1 MTGTYK
7 LEMRY
12 NVGTIQ
18 IFGRSVYGEVRIYVA
33 DENQANAI
41 RKITTTK
48 TLTTIQMRGLEEL
61 GFEFQEVIDPKNRI
75 V

>member
-1 MTGTYK
+1 MD
-7 LEMRY
+7 LVDRVEAC
-12 NVGTIQ
+12 IQ
-18 IFGRSVYGEVRIYVA
+18 IFGRSVYGETRIYVA
-33 DENQANAI
+33 DETQANAI

-61 GFEFQEVIDPKNRI
+61 GFEFQEVIDPKSRI

>member
-1 MTGTYK
+1 M
-7 LEMRY
+7 
-12 NVGTIQ
+12 GTIQ
-18 IFGRSVYGEVRIYVA
+18 IFGRSVYGETRIYVA
-33 DENQANAI
+33 DEQQADAI

-61 GFEFQEVIDPKNRI
+61 GFVFEEVIDPKNRI

>member
-1 MTGTYK
+1 M
-7 LEMRY
+7 
-12 NVGTIQ
+12 GTIQ
-18 IFGRSVYGEVRIYVA
+18 IFGRSVNGEVRIYVA
-33 DENQANAI
+33 DETQANAI

-61 GFEFQEVIDPKNRI
+61 GFVFEEVIDPKNRI

>member
-1 MTGTYK
+1 M
-7 LEMRY
+7 
-12 NVGTIQ
+12 GTIQ

-33 DENQANAI
+33 DETQANAI
-41 RKITTTK
+41 RKIATTK
-48 TLTTIQMRGLEEL
+48 TLTPIQIKGLEEL

>member
-1 MTGTYK
+1 
-7 LEMRY
+7 MRC

-18 IFGRSVYGEVRIYVA
+18 IFGRSVNGEVRIYVA
-33 DENQANAI
+33 DETQANAI

-61 GFEFQEVIDPKNRI
+61 GFVFEEVIDPKNRI